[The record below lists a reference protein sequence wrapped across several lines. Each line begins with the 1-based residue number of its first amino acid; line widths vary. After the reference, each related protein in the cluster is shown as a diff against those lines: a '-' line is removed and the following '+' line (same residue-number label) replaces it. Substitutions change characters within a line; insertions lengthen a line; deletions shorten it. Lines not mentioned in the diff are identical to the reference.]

1 MNRILFLG
9 TGTST
14 GVPQIGCQ
22 CEVCRSTDTHDH
34 RLRTSALIELNG
46 TRLLIDCG
54 PDFRRQMLTHDIRQ
68 LSAVLLTH
76 EHYDHMGGLDDLRPF
91 GNVDVYAET
100 RVLDAVKRV
109 MPYCFAEQPYP
120 GAPRMALHDIQPY
133 RPFDVCGLPVVPI
146 RLMHARLPILGFRV
160 NRLAYLTDVK
170 TMDRQA
176 RQALAGVD
184 VLVLNALRKTEH
196 PSHQTLDDALALV
209 REIKPATTW
218 LIHMSHDMGLHRV
231 VQDELPAGVHLAYDG
246 LEVPLDF

>member
-1 MNRILFLG
+1 MDRILFLG

-54 PDFRRQMLTHDIRQ
+54 PDFRQQMLTYDIRQ

-120 GAPRMALHDIQPY
+120 GAPRIALHDIQPY
-133 RPFDVCGLPVVPI
+133 RLFDVCGLPVMPI
-146 RLMHARLPILGFRV
+146 RLMHARLPILGFRIQRV
-160 NRLAYLTDVK
+160 AYLTDVK

-176 RQALAGVD
+176 LQSLAGVD

-209 REIKPATTW
+209 SEIRPAKTY
-218 LIHMSHDMGLHRV
+218 LIHMSHDMGLHSK
-231 VQDELPAGVHLAYDG
+231 VQAELPAGVELAYDG
-246 LEVPLDF
+246 LDICIDL